1 MPYTLLGALLAYRR
15 LGRGRLR
22 MVLEAIE
29 DHQRGW
35 RNGKTA
41 LAEERVTRGTH
52 TIEHVLPRKWLTHWP
67 QPDGPRGEA
76 ARDRLVHT
84 FGNLTLLTGKLNAKV
99 SNGPWLGV
107 GGKREGLD
115 GHSVLLL
122 NRELLKKAGDQ
133 WTDEAIRAR
142 TQELAEVIIQIWPVP
157 QDHRSGFSPDRP
169 RLRKKVQLSD
179 LVNGGALTGC
189 RFAVRRQRSC
199 RYAAQIQVSIWR
211 FRAPRFATH
220 PKRRTAATD
229 QRPAARPT
237 VRRSRGRGP
246 DVEDEEADDDGDDEV
261 KGRPAGRNTLC
272 ERRPW
277 DSADPAARP
286 ALVQVRALPYDDR
299 FRRPAK
305 SASQVTTL
313 RGGGVVA

>member
-179 LVNGGALTGC
+179 LVNGGALNWMSFC
-189 RFAVRRQRSC
+189 RKTPTIVSLRLPDPSIDMAFSSPSICHSPETTNGGHRSASRRS
-199 RYAAQIQVSIWR
+199 
-211 FRAPRFATH
+211 P
-220 PKRRTAATD
+220 D
-229 QRPAARPT
+229 RPAFTWTR
-237 VRRSRGRGP
+237 
-246 DVEDEEADDDGDDEV
+246 
-261 KGRPAGRNTLC
+261 AGC
-272 ERRPW
+272 
-277 DSADPAARP
+277 
-286 ALVQVRALPYDDR
+286 
-299 FRRPAK
+299 
-305 SASQVTTL
+305 
-313 RGGGVVA
+313 